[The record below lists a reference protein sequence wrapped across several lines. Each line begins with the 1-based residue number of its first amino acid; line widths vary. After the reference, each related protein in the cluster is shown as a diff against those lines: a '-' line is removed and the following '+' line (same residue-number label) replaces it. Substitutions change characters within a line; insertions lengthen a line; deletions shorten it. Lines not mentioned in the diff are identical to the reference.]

1 MGEKCDLCPMEKV
14 HRVEYRFL
22 SANVSEVKVRVAK
35 LEAQLARGILLLVA
49 NLTGVVIT
57 LAKAL
62 LGA

>member
-1 MGEKCDLCPMEKV
+1 MVEECKSCSMDKV
-14 HRVEYRFL
+14 HKVEYRYL
-22 SANVSEVKVRVAK
+22 SANLNEVKMRVAK

-57 LAKAL
+57 LAKAI